1 MCNLQLCRHILL
13 HTDQLHKSS
22 AIPRDATQP
31 VKSLHC
37 RHETFSMAKELKIK
51 KGSRLGSCHVVED
64 ILGEGSFGIV
74 AKCRNT
80 ETTKIEAVKV
90 NKSEE
95 GVLEV
100 AMDEIAIL
108 KRLRRLNPDTCNIVQ
123 CNGFFFDKENICISF
138 ELLDLSLQ
146 DYLQEKNPR
155 GLTTRELRP
164 ILHQLATALSHLHS
178 SGIIHADLK
187 PVNVMVVNRHE
198 QPLKVKLIDF
208 GVARLVSAVNQGDWM
223 GTLHY
228 SAPEM
233 LLGVP
238 FNESVDMW
246 ALGLLMVELAT
257 GCQLYPGKTEYD
269 VLRFIFETMKLN
281 SLNDIEKYMV
291 QDPGYEEDQ
300 KIFVSLIK
308 SMLSLDAGRRITAQ
322 EVLEHRF
329 FAPSLHQNSTDFS
342 ARSPVPP
349 LSALRSTHTGLIHKY
364 LVISMQR
371 DKHVQHTKLCRFI
384 DIQVMVFLSIIT
396 VQCRTKEASWMR
408 GEMSLRT
415 KNQAKSLQN
424 HPTMAKMWLS
434 VLEEIYILYLSAK
447 MFTRIL
453 VCNMEI

>member
-1 MCNLQLCRHILL
+1 MSETFKNPYNSGDTIHLSNSYLNGPCRRASCSFKNVKWCRKVHESLSDVAGGIN
-13 HTDQLHKSS
+13 
-22 AIPRDATQP
+22 QP
-31 VKSLHC
+31 VQ
-37 RHETFSMAKELKIK
+37 
-51 KGSRLGSCHVVED
+51 LGSCHVVED

-80 ETTKIEAVKV
+80 ETTNIEAVKV

-108 KRLRRLNPDTCNIVQ
+108 KQLRRLNPDTSNIVQ

-146 DYLQEKNPR
+146 DYVQEKNPR

-187 PVNVMVVNRHE
+187 PPNVMVVNRHE

-349 LSALRSTHTGLIHKY
+349 LSA
-364 LVISMQR
+364 
-371 DKHVQHTKLCRFI
+371 
-384 DIQVMVFLSIIT
+384 
-396 VQCRTKEASWMR
+396 ASWEER
-408 GEMSLRT
+408 VDNNHQNPASWQSAGEH
-415 KNQAKSLQN
+415 KNTNL
-424 HPTMAKMWLS
+424 WLIGYS
-434 VLEEIYILYLSAK
+434 KFAPPPPPPPPKKKTLK
-447 MFTRIL
+447 
-453 VCNMEI
+453 

>member
-1 MCNLQLCRHILL
+1 MVTGQSGLSGRSVHVPVVRATEPESEPAVTLQPSMEAGHVRERQWRSSCAVSDHVQKTLETTLL
-13 HTDQLHKSS
+13 
-22 AIPRDATQP
+22 ATSEP
-31 VKSLHC
+31 S
-37 RHETFSMAKELKIK
+37 SMAKELRIK
-51 KGSRLGSCHVVED
+51 KGSRLGNCHVVED

-80 ETTKIEAVKV
+80 ETNKIEAVRV
-90 NKSEE
+90 YKSEE

-187 PVNVMVVNRHE
+187 PPNVMVVNRHE

-233 LLGVP
+233 LLGEP

-269 VLRFIFETMKLN
+269 VLRFIFETQGQPCDDVLDRGCYTPD
-281 SLNDIEKYMV
+281 SLNDIKKNMV

-300 KIFVSLIK
+300 KIFVSLVK
-308 SMLSLDAGRRITAQ
+308 SMLSLDASRRITAQ
-322 EVLEHRF
+322 EVLKHRF
-329 FAPSLHQNSTDFS
+329 FKDTKKK
-342 ARSPVPP
+342 
-349 LSALRSTHTGLIHKY
+349 KY
-364 LVISMQR
+364 
-371 DKHVQHTKLCRFI
+371 KK
-384 DIQVMVFLSIIT
+384 
-396 VQCRTKEASWMR
+396 
-408 GEMSLRT
+408 
-415 KNQAKSLQN
+415 
-424 HPTMAKMWLS
+424 
-434 VLEEIYILYLSAK
+434 
-447 MFTRIL
+447 
-453 VCNMEI
+453 

>member
-1 MCNLQLCRHILL
+1 MESQLCFSDHQPTLRSTQSEAGQTPLLVTEVKPPHSQLASHILAKRFGL
-13 HTDQLHKSS
+13 WQLVGYRLVHWLPSN
-22 AIPRDATQP
+22 
-31 VKSLHC
+31 H
-37 RHETFSMAKELKIK
+37 MAKSWNMTSQPIK
-51 KGSRLGSCHVVED
+51 
-64 ILGEGSFGIV
+64 
-74 AKCRNT
+74 
-80 ETTKIEAVKV
+80 
-90 NKSEE
+90 
-95 GVLEV
+95 
-100 AMDEIAIL
+100 
-108 KRLRRLNPDTCNIVQ
+108 

-146 DYLQEKNPR
+146 DYVQEKNPR

-187 PVNVMVVNRHE
+187 PPNVMVVNRHE

-269 VLRFIFETMKLN
+269 VLRFIFETQGQPCDDVLDRGCYTPEFFF
-281 SLNDIEKYMV
+281 SQEF
-291 QDPGYEEDQ
+291 DPGYEEDQ

-349 LSALRSTHTGLIHKY
+349 LSA
-364 LVISMQR
+364 
-371 DKHVQHTKLCRFI
+371 
-384 DIQVMVFLSIIT
+384 
-396 VQCRTKEASWMR
+396 ASWEER
-408 GEMSLRT
+408 VDNNHQNPASWHFILD
-415 KNQAKSLQN
+415 NYIAKKTQ
-424 HPTMAKMWLS
+424 KWL
-434 VLEEIYILYLSAK
+434 EDEPGIK
-447 MFTRIL
+447 T
-453 VCNMEI
+453 

>member
-1 MCNLQLCRHILL
+1 MNI
-13 HTDQLHKSS
+13 TDH
-22 AIPRDATQP
+22 R
-31 VKSLHC
+31 VK
-37 RHETFSMAKELKIK
+37 
-51 KGSRLGSCHVVED
+51 LGSCHVVED

-80 ETTKIEAVKV
+80 ETTNIEAVKV

-108 KRLRRLNPDTCNIVQ
+108 KQLRRLNPDTSNIVQ

-146 DYLQEKNPR
+146 DYVQEKNPR

-187 PVNVMVVNRHE
+187 PPNVMVVNRHE

-269 VLRFIFETMKLN
+269 VLRFIFETQGQPCDDVLDRGCYTPESMKLN

-349 LSALRSTHTGLIHKY
+349 LSA
-364 LVISMQR
+364 
-371 DKHVQHTKLCRFI
+371 
-384 DIQVMVFLSIIT
+384 
-396 VQCRTKEASWMR
+396 ASWEERVDNNHQNPTDGCCEKHQSGINKSGGGDASRVIIILNWGSRQRETMD
-408 GEMSLRT
+408 GWH
-415 KNQAKSLQN
+415 QAPPPPPSPGVNSEPPVSKSTTL
-424 HPTMAKMWLS
+424 HL
-434 VLEEIYILYLSAK
+434 
-447 MFTRIL
+447 
-453 VCNMEI
+453 

>member
-1 MCNLQLCRHILL
+1 
-13 HTDQLHKSS
+13 
-22 AIPRDATQP
+22 
-31 VKSLHC
+31 
-37 RHETFSMAKELKIK
+37 MAKELGIK

-80 ETTKIEAVKV
+80 ETTNIEAVKV

-108 KRLRRLNPDTCNIVQ
+108 KQLRRLNPDTSNIVQ

-146 DYLQEKNPR
+146 DYVQEKNPR

-187 PVNVMVVNRHE
+187 PPNVMVVNRHE

-269 VLRFIFETMKLN
+269 VLRFIFETQGQPCDDFFFSQEFGTSRWRFKTP
-281 SLNDIEKYMV
+281 YMV

-349 LSALRSTHTGLIHKY
+349 LSA
-364 LVISMQR
+364 
-371 DKHVQHTKLCRFI
+371 
-384 DIQVMVFLSIIT
+384 
-396 VQCRTKEASWMR
+396 ASW
-408 GEMSLRT
+408 EEPRT
-415 KNQAKSLQN
+415 
-424 HPTMAKMWLS
+424 W
-434 VLEEIYILYLSAK
+434 I
-447 MFTRIL
+447 F
-453 VCNMEI
+453 

>member
-1 MCNLQLCRHILL
+1 MRCIYSCNPVHLPGAGCSSFAKSRL
-13 HTDQLHKSS
+13 HFYFMQIRCSMQRSS
-22 AIPRDATQP
+22 ACQNFCQMSKLAI
-31 VKSLHC
+31 
-37 RHETFSMAKELKIK
+37 
-51 KGSRLGSCHVVED
+51 
-64 ILGEGSFGIV
+64 EGSFGIV

-269 VLRFIFETMKLN
+269 VLRFIFETQGQPCDDVLDRGCYTPEFFF
-281 SLNDIEKYMV
+281 SQEF
-291 QDPGYEEDQ
+291 DPGYEEDQ

-349 LSALRSTHTGLIHKY
+349 LSA
-364 LVISMQR
+364 
-371 DKHVQHTKLCRFI
+371 
-384 DIQVMVFLSIIT
+384 
-396 VQCRTKEASWMR
+396 ASWEER
-408 GEMSLRT
+408 VD
-415 KNQAKSLQN
+415 NNHQN
-424 HPTMAKMWLS
+424 PASWQS
-434 VLEEIYILYLSAK
+434 AASWEERKDIKHQSPAPSQSAVSWVECIDFNHQKIYILYLSAK

>member
-1 MCNLQLCRHILL
+1 
-13 HTDQLHKSS
+13 
-22 AIPRDATQP
+22 
-31 VKSLHC
+31 
-37 RHETFSMAKELKIK
+37 MAKELRIK
-51 KGSRLGSCHVVED
+51 KGSRLGNCHVVED

-80 ETTKIEAVKV
+80 ETNKIEAVRV
-90 NKSEE
+90 YKSEE

-187 PVNVMVVNRHE
+187 PPNVMVVNRHE

-233 LLGVP
+233 LLGEP

-269 VLRFIFETMKLN
+269 VLRFIFETQGQPCDDVLDQTRSMKLN
-281 SLNDIEKYMV
+281 
-291 QDPGYEEDQ
+291 PGYEEDQ
-300 KIFVSLIK
+300 KIFVSLVK
-308 SMLSLDAGRRITAQ
+308 SMLSLDASRRITAQ
-322 EVLEHRF
+322 EVLKHPSWEERTDINDRSPD
-329 FAPSLHQNSTDFS
+329 PSLCATSWEGHGDVIDQSVAPFQS
-342 ARSPVPP
+342 ASSWQHCVDLNDQSPAPCQ
-349 LSALRSTHTGLIHKY
+349 SAGEVCIEIPHETNTENIGWFRRIIRRIMRAFHTY
-364 LVISMQR
+364 
-371 DKHVQHTKLCRFI
+371 
-384 DIQVMVFLSIIT
+384 
-396 VQCRTKEASWMR
+396 
-408 GEMSLRT
+408 
-415 KNQAKSLQN
+415 
-424 HPTMAKMWLS
+424 
-434 VLEEIYILYLSAK
+434 IY
-447 MFTRIL
+447 
-453 VCNMEI
+453 

>member
-1 MCNLQLCRHILL
+1 GL
-13 HTDQLHKSS
+13 HPDG
-22 AIPRDATQP
+22 
-31 VKSLHC
+31 
-37 RHETFSMAKELKIK
+37 MAKELRIK
-51 KGSRLGSCHVVED
+51 KGSRLGNCHVVED

-80 ETTKIEAVKV
+80 ETNKIEAVRV
-90 NKSEE
+90 YKSEE

-187 PVNVMVVNRHE
+187 PPNVMVVNRHE

-233 LLGVP
+233 LLGEP

-269 VLRFIFETMKLN
+269 VLRFIFETQEFGT
-281 SLNDIEKYMV
+281 SH
-291 QDPGYEEDQ
+291 PGYEEDQ
-300 KIFVSLIK
+300 KIFVSLVK
-308 SMLSLDAGRRITAQ
+308 SMLSLDASRRITAQ
-322 EVLEHRF
+322 EVLKHRF

-349 LSALRSTHTGLIHKY
+349 LSA
-364 LVISMQR
+364 
-371 DKHVQHTKLCRFI
+371 
-384 DIQVMVFLSIIT
+384 
-396 VQCRTKEASWMR
+396 ASWEERVDNNHQNPASWQSAASWEERVDFNHQNPASWQSGASWEECVDFNHQKSSFLAVGCIMGRAR
-408 GEMSLRT
+408 G
-415 KNQAKSLQN
+415 
-424 HPTMAKMWLS
+424 H
-434 VLEEIYILYLSAK
+434 
-447 MFTRIL
+447 
-453 VCNMEI
+453 

>member
-1 MCNLQLCRHILL
+1 MGNFYQH
-13 HTDQLHKSS
+13 SY
-22 AIPRDATQP
+22 
-31 VKSLHC
+31 
-37 RHETFSMAKELKIK
+37 
-51 KGSRLGSCHVVED
+51 RLGNCHVVED

-123 CNGFFFDKENICISF
+123 CNGFFFDKETICLSF

-164 ILHQLATALSHLHS
+164 ILHQMATALSHLHS

-187 PVNVMVVNRHE
+187 PPNVMVVNRHE

-238 FNESVDMW
+238 FNESVDIW

-269 VLRFIFETMKLN
+269 VLRFIFEMQGQPCDDVLDPEYQHGFCASETRGMKLN

-291 QDPGYEEDQ
+291 QDLGYEEDQ

-342 ARSPVPP
+342 ARSPVLP
-349 LSALRSTHTGLIHKY
+349 LSA
-364 LVISMQR
+364 
-371 DKHVQHTKLCRFI
+371 
-384 DIQVMVFLSIIT
+384 
-396 VQCRTKEASWMR
+396 ASW
-408 GEMSLRT
+408 EE
-415 KNQAKSLQN
+415 
-424 HPTMAKMWLS
+424 PTS
-434 VLEEIYILYLSAK
+434 
-447 MFTRIL
+447 
-453 VCNMEI
+453 

>member
-1 MCNLQLCRHILL
+1 DRQTDVCKRRQTEAVALNCSLNLHLPPKLPLRHL
-13 HTDQLHKSS
+13 
-22 AIPRDATQP
+22 ATSEP
-31 VKSLHC
+31 S
-37 RHETFSMAKELKIK
+37 SMAKELGIR

-74 AKCRNT
+74 AKCRNS
-80 ETTKIEAVKV
+80 ETNKIEAVKV

-123 CNGFFFDKENICISF
+123 CNGFFFHKENICISF

-187 PVNVMVVNRHE
+187 PPNVMVVNRHE

-208 GVARLVSAVNQGDWM
+208 GVARLASAVDQGDWM

-269 VLRFIFETMKLN
+269 VLRFIFETQGQPCDDILDQTRSMKLN
-281 SLNDIEKYMV
+281 SLNDIEKNMV

-300 KIFVSLIK
+300 KIFISLIK

-322 EVLEHRF
+322 EVLKHRF
-329 FAPSLHQNSTDFS
+329 FAPSLHQNSTDFN
-342 ARSPVPP
+342 ARTNKVQ
-349 LSALRSTHTGLIHKY
+349 LYGTCCQEENRS
-364 LVISMQR
+364 R
-371 DKHVQHTKLCRFI
+371 
-384 DIQVMVFLSIIT
+384 
-396 VQCRTKEASWMR
+396 
-408 GEMSLRT
+408 
-415 KNQAKSLQN
+415 
-424 HPTMAKMWLS
+424 
-434 VLEEIYILYLSAK
+434 
-447 MFTRIL
+447 
-453 VCNMEI
+453 

>member
-1 MCNLQLCRHILL
+1 MLQATAI
-13 HTDQLHKSS
+13 S
-22 AIPRDATQP
+22 AHYHP
-31 VKSLHC
+31 L
-37 RHETFSMAKELKIK
+37 E
-51 KGSRLGSCHVVED
+51 ED

-80 ETTKIEAVKV
+80 ETNKIEAVRV
-90 NKSEE
+90 YKSEE

-187 PVNVMVVNRHE
+187 PPNVMVVNRHE

-233 LLGVP
+233 LLGEP

-269 VLRFIFETMKLN
+269 VLRFIFETQGQPCDDEFGTSRWRFKTPKN
-281 SLNDIEKYMV
+281 MV

-300 KIFVSLIK
+300 KIFVSLVK
-308 SMLSLDAGRRITAQ
+308 SMLSLDASRRITAQ
-322 EVLEHRF
+322 EVLKHRF
-329 FAPSLHQNSTDFS
+329 FAPNVIDQSVAPFQS
-342 ARSPVPP
+342 ASSWQHCVDLNDQSPAPCQ
-349 LSALRSTHTGLIHKY
+349 SAGEVCIEIPHETNTENIGWFRRIIRRIMRAFHTY
-364 LVISMQR
+364 
-371 DKHVQHTKLCRFI
+371 
-384 DIQVMVFLSIIT
+384 
-396 VQCRTKEASWMR
+396 
-408 GEMSLRT
+408 
-415 KNQAKSLQN
+415 
-424 HPTMAKMWLS
+424 
-434 VLEEIYILYLSAK
+434 IY
-447 MFTRIL
+447 
-453 VCNMEI
+453 

>member
-1 MCNLQLCRHILL
+1 MLEVN
-13 HTDQLHKSS
+13 S
-22 AIPRDATQP
+22 P
-31 VKSLHC
+31 VPSV
-37 RHETFSMAKELKIK
+37 TYY
-51 KGSRLGSCHVVED
+51 RLGNCHVVED

-123 CNGFFFDKENICISF
+123 CNGFFFDKETICLSF

-164 ILHQLATALSHLHS
+164 ILHQMATALSHLHS

-187 PVNVMVVNRHE
+187 PPNVMVVNRHE

-238 FNESVDMW
+238 FNESVDIW
-246 ALGLLMVELAT
+246 ALGLLMVE
-257 GCQLYPGKTEYD
+257 G
-269 VLRFIFETMKLN
+269 MKLN

-291 QDPGYEEDQ
+291 QDLGYEEDQ

-342 ARSPVPP
+342 ARSPVLP
-349 LSALRSTHTGLIHKY
+349 LSA
-364 LVISMQR
+364 
-371 DKHVQHTKLCRFI
+371 
-384 DIQVMVFLSIIT
+384 
-396 VQCRTKEASWMR
+396 ASWEER
-408 GEMSLRT
+408 VDNNHQNPASWQSAGEH
-415 KNQAKSLQN
+415 KNTNL
-424 HPTMAKMWLS
+424 WLIGYS
-434 VLEEIYILYLSAK
+434 KFAPPPPCCMCLFVPHSGY
-447 MFTRIL
+447 
-453 VCNMEI
+453 

>member
-1 MCNLQLCRHILL
+1 LLMQSMHQRVNRKNPILKTICNCEGTCPL
-13 HTDQLHKSS
+13 
-22 AIPRDATQP
+22 DA
-31 VKSLHC
+31 
-37 RHETFSMAKELKIK
+37 SMAKELKIK

-349 LSALRSTHTGLIHKY
+349 LSA
-364 LVISMQR
+364 
-371 DKHVQHTKLCRFI
+371 
-384 DIQVMVFLSIIT
+384 
-396 VQCRTKEASWMR
+396 ASWEER
-408 GEMSLRT
+408 VDNNHQNPASWQSAASWEERKDIKHQSPAPSQSAVSWPEGKTSL
-415 KNQAKSLQN
+415 
-424 HPTMAKMWLS
+424 
-434 VLEEIYILYLSAK
+434 V
-447 MFTRIL
+447 
-453 VCNMEI
+453 

>member
-1 MCNLQLCRHILL
+1 MRCIYSCNPVHLPGAGCSSFAKSRL
-13 HTDQLHKSS
+13 HFYFMQIRCSMQRSS
-22 AIPRDATQP
+22 ACQNFCQMSKLAI
-31 VKSLHC
+31 
-37 RHETFSMAKELKIK
+37 
-51 KGSRLGSCHVVED
+51 
-64 ILGEGSFGIV
+64 EGSFGIV

-269 VLRFIFETMKLN
+269 VLRFIFETQGQPCDDVLDRGCYTPEFFFSQEFGTSRWRFKTPAEYQHGFCASETRSMKLN

-342 ARSPVPP
+342 ARSPVPFP
-349 LSALRSTHTGLIHKY
+349 MNNVRQLTILFLGSVSQSRFN
-364 LVISMQR
+364 
-371 DKHVQHTKLCRFI
+371 KL
-384 DIQVMVFLSIIT
+384 
-396 VQCRTKEASWMR
+396 
-408 GEMSLRT
+408 
-415 KNQAKSLQN
+415 
-424 HPTMAKMWLS
+424 
-434 VLEEIYILYLSAK
+434 
-447 MFTRIL
+447 
-453 VCNMEI
+453 

>member
-1 MCNLQLCRHILL
+1 
-13 HTDQLHKSS
+13 
-22 AIPRDATQP
+22 
-31 VKSLHC
+31 
-37 RHETFSMAKELKIK
+37 MAKELGIK

-80 ETTKIEAVKV
+80 ETTNIEAVKV

-108 KRLRRLNPDTCNIVQ
+108 KQLRRLNPDTSNIVQ

-146 DYLQEKNPR
+146 DYVQEKNPR

-187 PVNVMVVNRHE
+187 PPNVMVVNRHE

-269 VLRFIFETMKLN
+269 VLRFIFETQETRSMKLN

-349 LSALRSTHTGLIHKY
+349 LSA
-364 LVISMQR
+364 
-371 DKHVQHTKLCRFI
+371 
-384 DIQVMVFLSIIT
+384 
-396 VQCRTKEASWMR
+396 ASWEER
-408 GEMSLRT
+408 VD
-415 KNQAKSLQN
+415 NNHQN
-424 HPTMAKMWLS
+424 PASWQS
-434 VLEEIYILYLSAK
+434 AASWEERVDNNHQNPASWHSAASEPPCRCGRIY
-447 MFTRIL
+447 
-453 VCNMEI
+453 